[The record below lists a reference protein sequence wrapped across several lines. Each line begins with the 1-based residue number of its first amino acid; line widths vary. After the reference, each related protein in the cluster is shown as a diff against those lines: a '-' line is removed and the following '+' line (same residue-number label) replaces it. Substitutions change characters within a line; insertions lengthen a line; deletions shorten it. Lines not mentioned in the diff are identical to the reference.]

1 MNNQLSNKTSKELAS
16 LVIDLTTKEG
26 ISKTLSLVAFTSIP
40 LLYLAIKLYDK
51 IKISQQEELKIQQQA
66 VEKLIEQGHE
76 QGVDNMQIKINHIKG
91 FKLNL
96 PADKFQIDT
105 TMGEDKSMTLNV
117 KYK

>member
-26 ISKTLSLVAFTSIP
+26 ISKTLSLVAFTSIQ
-40 LLYLAIKLYDK
+40 LLHLAIKLYDK

-76 QGVDNMQIKINHIKG
+76 QGVDNMQIKINHTKG

-96 PADKFQIDT
+96 PTDKFKIET
-105 TMGEDKSMTLNV
+105 IMGEDKSITLNV